1 MKIAKLRYLIRKDL
15 VYISGRHG
23 CEKDV
28 TVHVVQDGPLC
39 GGHHAQLQ
47 VGRVQKEVDDKRKEV
62 SAVSWASGRCGHMI
76 KCLWAFTILTANN
89 IVLTITNSR
98 SKAVVA
104 VHKLLAARMLR

>member
-28 TVHVVQDGPLC
+28 TVHVFQDGPLC
-39 GGHHAQLQ
+39 GGHQAQPQ
-47 VGRVQKEVDDKRKEV
+47 VVRVQKE
-62 SAVSWASGRCGHMI
+62 VSWASGRCSHMI

-104 VHKLLAARMLR
+104 VHKLLAVRMLR